1 MLKQFDGAGILLLLF
16 EKLLTL
22 GPKEFNFLL
31 ETLPLLPL
39 GAKIGDFLSK
49 LGEPTPAGLRRGGG

>member
-1 MLKQFDGAGILLLLF
+1 MLKLFDRAGILLLLF

-39 GAKIGDFLSK
+39 GAKIGDFL
-49 LGEPTPAGLRRGGG
+49 